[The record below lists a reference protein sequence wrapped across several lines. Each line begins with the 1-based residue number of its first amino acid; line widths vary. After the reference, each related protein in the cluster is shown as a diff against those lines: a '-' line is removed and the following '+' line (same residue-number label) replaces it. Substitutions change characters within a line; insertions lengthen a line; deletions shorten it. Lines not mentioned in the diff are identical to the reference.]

1 MSAVRIL
8 AALLLSLAVALDCAA
23 DPFAVRVGQDKIV
36 LDVPGGFTDTMNLG
50 SPRLQDF
57 AASVSVPSNR
67 TLLFGLTDADMRR
80 FTLGDKIEVN
90 RFVLVATPRALEQQ
104 HLSSQQFAD
113 YAKDSVDALGKPV
126 KAAKLAEYLE
136 SQPIGK
142 RSLLAELRR
151 DPAAVSVVQAVR
163 LQPVPGYRFYERD
176 KPQYLV
182 YTSTLLHVRGKV
194 LQMSLFSLTE
204 TATDVEWLSGA
215 SKLWADELLKLNAR

>member
-1 MSAVRIL
+1 MLAVRML
-8 AALLLSLAVALDCAA
+8 TALLLFLAVAFDCAA
-23 DPFAVRVGQDKIV
+23 DPYAVRIGHDKVV
-36 LDVPGGFTDTMNLG
+36 LDVPGGFTDSLNLG

-67 TLLFGLTDADMRR
+67 ILAFGLTDADMRR
-80 FTLGDKIEVN
+80 FQLGDKIEVN
-90 RFVLVATPRALEQQ
+90 RFVLVATPRSLEQQ
-104 HLSSQQFAD
+104 HLNSQQFAD
-113 YAKDSVDALGKPV
+113 YAKDLVDALGKPV
-126 KAAKLAEYLE
+126 KASNLAQYLE

-151 DPAAVSVVQAVR
+151 DPAAVTVVQAVR
-163 LQPVPGYRFYERD
+163 LEPVPGYRFYERD

-182 YTSTLLHVRGKV
+182 YSSTLLHVRGKV
-194 LQMSLFSLTE
+194 LQVSLFSLSE

>member
-8 AALLLSLAVALDCAA
+8 SALLLTLAVALDCAA
-23 DPFAVRVGQDKIV
+23 DPFAVRVGEDRIV
-36 LDVPGGFTDTMNLG
+36 LDVPGGFSDTMNLG
-50 SPRLQDF
+50 SPRLLDF
-57 AASVSVPSNR
+57 AASVNAPSNR
-67 TLLFGLTDADMRR
+67 LLLFGLTDADMRR

-104 HLSSQQFAD
+104 RMSPQQFAD
-113 YAKDSVDALGKPV
+113 YAKDSVDALGQPV
-126 KAAKLAEYLE
+126 KPAKLAEYLE

-142 RSLLAELRR
+142 RILLAELRR

-163 LQPVPGYRFYERD
+163 LPSIPGYRFYESD

-194 LQMSLFSLTE
+194 LQVSLFSLTE
-204 TATDVEWLSGA
+204 TATDVEWLGGA
-215 SKLWADELLKLNAR
+215 TRLWADELQRLNAR